1 MIRAILFDI
10 NGTLTD
16 ILTREDSDDAYR
28 VVSNFL
34 TCQGVEIVPA
44 ELKRQYF
51 DINQTQRE
59 TSAEAHPEFD
69 AKALFKRIIEKYET
83 VYTKSLPKEKY
94 DLLPEITAQVFR
106 AATLYQ
112 LRLYDDVK
120 TTLDA
125 LKGKYMMA
133 AVSDGQSVWGRG
145 ELNAVG
151 LTGYFNP
158 VLISSDYGYR
168 KPDERFFQKALD
180 ALKIK
185 PSEAIYVG
193 NDMYRDVFGAQ
204 KAGMKAVFFLS
215 NQGEH
220 HFPNTKPDY
229 VIYKFSQL
237 LNAVAHFEKKEAA
250 KKSA

>member
-16 ILTREDSDDAYR
+16 ILTREDADDAYR
-28 VVSNFL
+28 VVADFL
-34 TCQGVEIVPA
+34 AYQGVDIAPA
-44 ELKRQYF
+44 ELKSRYF
-51 DINQTQRE
+51 ALNEFQRE
-59 TSAEAHPEFD
+59 NSAEEHPEFD

-83 VYTKSLPKEKY
+83 AYTKSLPKEKY

-106 AATLYQ
+106 AATTYQ
-112 LRLYDDVK
+112 LRLYDGVK
-120 TTLDA
+120 ETLDA
-125 LKGKYMMA
+125 LKDKYLLA

-151 LTGYFNP
+151 LTEYFNP

-168 KPDERFFQKALD
+168 KPDARFFQKALD
-180 ALKIK
+180 ALKVK

-229 VIYKFSQL
+229 VIYKFPQL